1 MLFLLRK
8 IGNIKTFKIFLHFL
22 LSTFFYAFLYN
33 YFGTFNSVQSDKQ
46 MGKNDQLDFF
56 HAFYFSLV
64 TQTTVGYGDISP
76 KDNTT
81 KVICMS
87 QLLLTI
93 IIMAIGMR

>member
-33 YFGTFNSVQSDKQ
+33 YFGTFNIPSGEDEEE
-46 MGKNDQLDFF
+46 DYQLDFF